1 MSAKTL
7 PFQYRGG
14 WSGQQTWSDAEA
26 RWVHV
31 AIKGDQ
37 RVEQGARTYEQL
49 LNALDRIDGR
59 KVLTDYIAG
68 LQAGLSQEEASQP
81 LPFGPDGEPL
91 PAGAVPVVQGLS
103 APMLPTPALALAG
116 VQQSLFGGD
125 EW

>member
-14 WSGQQTWSDAEA
+14 WAGLQTWSDAEA

-31 AIKGDQ
+31 AINGDQ

-68 LQAGLSQEEASQP
+68 LQAGLSQEEASKP

-91 PAGAVPVVQGLS
+91 PAGATPEPVQAGPGPGPVLC
-103 APMLPTPALALAG
+103 LVG